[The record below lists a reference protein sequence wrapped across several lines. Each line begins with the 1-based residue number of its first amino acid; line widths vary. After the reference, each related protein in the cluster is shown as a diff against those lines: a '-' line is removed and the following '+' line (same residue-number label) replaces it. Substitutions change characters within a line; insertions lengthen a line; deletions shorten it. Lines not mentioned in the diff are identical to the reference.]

1 VNDELVAALGPAFT
15 RHACP
20 HLAVLLR
27 RLDDLP
33 AMLASFYALGVR
45 REAWIVH
52 HCLPGA
58 TGTERVAMTAEG
70 LPVAELEAQRRM
82 IIHELDPREQPP
94 ETAARFERALEDALG
109 RGLSALWY
117 SRFPIGPGAQLFE
130 AATAH
135 DANWDRHFRGRPV
148 VTLCPYVVGDGRQ
161 ATLEGFHDA
170 IAVQSEAGG
179 FELTENDSHL
189 RRLG

>member
-1 VNDELVAALGPAFT
+1 MNEDLVAALGPAFT

-27 RLDDLP
+27 RLDELP

-58 TGTERVAMTAEG
+58 TDADRRALTAEG
-70 LPVAELEAQRRM
+70 LPVADLEARQSM
-82 IIHELDPREQPP
+82 IVHELDPAEQPP
-94 ETAARFERALEDALG
+94 ETAARFEAALEEALA
-109 RGLSALWY
+109 RGLSGLWY

-179 FELTENDSHL
+179 FGLVE
-189 RRLG
+189 RR

>member
-1 VNDELVAALGPAFT
+1 MNDALVDALGPAFT

-27 RLDDLP
+27 TVEELP

-58 TGTERVAMTAEG
+58 ARTDRDAMTAEG
-70 LPVAELEAQRRM
+70 LPVADLEERERM
-82 IIHELDPREQPP
+82 ILHELDPAEQPP
-94 ETAARFERALEDALG
+94 QTAARFERALEAALA

-117 SRFPIGPGAQLFE
+117 SRFPVGPGAQLFE

-135 DANWDRHFRGRPV
+135 DANWDRHFKGRPV
-148 VTLCPYVVGDGRQ
+148 VTLCPYVVGEGRQ

-170 IAVQSEAGG
+170 IAVQTEAG
-179 FELTENDSHL
+179 FTLTEP
-189 RRLG
+189 R

>member
-1 VNDELVAALGPAFT
+1 VNDALVAALGPAFT

-27 RLDDLP
+27 TVHELP
-33 AMLASFYALGVR
+33 SMLASFYALGVR
-45 REAWIVH
+45 RDAWIVH

-58 TGTERVAMTAEG
+58 TDDDRLAMSAEG
-70 LPVAELEAQRRM
+70 LPVADLEAAERM
-82 IIHELDPREQPP
+82 TIHELDPLEQPP
-94 ETAARFERALEDALG
+94 GTAARFERALEDALA
-109 RGLSALWY
+109 RGLTALWY

-135 DANWDRHFRGRPV
+135 DANWDRHFAGRPV
-148 VTLCPYVVGDGRQ
+148 VTLCPYVVGEDRQ

-170 IAVQSEAGG
+170 IAVQTEAGE
-179 FELTENDSHL
+179 FELTEP
-189 RRLG
+189 R